1 MDGAGGAESAAMKIT
16 IKTSKGFSFEIE
28 VEPSSTVLRRGAAL
42 FPLLLISRLRAE
54 SLLVAGA
61 AS

>member
-1 MDGAGGAESAAMKIT
+1 MKIT

-28 VEPSSTVLRRGAAL
+28 VEPSSTVLRRAAAL